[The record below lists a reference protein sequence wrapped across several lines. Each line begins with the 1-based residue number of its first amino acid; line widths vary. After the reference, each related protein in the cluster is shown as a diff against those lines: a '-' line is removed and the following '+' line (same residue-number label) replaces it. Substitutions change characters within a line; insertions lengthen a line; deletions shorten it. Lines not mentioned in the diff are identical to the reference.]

1 MASLNRGFII
11 EERDFDKTNLR
22 DIVKEVF
29 MKLEGIEDVLF
40 FTDDEITN
48 TAITLAENI
57 SKAMEKYKQGI
68 IEVDKEDMFS
78 DPEFIKRFNAT
89 LVLNVKRDEERGE
102 KFFAIDRSN
111 ARNVTDT
118 ELLQVYAG
126 ICKRSKI
133 NMMLHIPSASDK
145 RSQIDCFFRKDDM
158 SVRVEQLGV
167 GAPIVVLHVCTMLTP
182 EEIEASENKN
192 VDKKIATVKV
202 PYGSIA
208 EMYDDML
215 AFILDYPD
223 YVTLYAG
230 ISRFAEDKIIP
241 VECINLEELYNNLS
255 MMHAQIGP
263 YGVEESK
270 LLQLDPTATT
280 SQQS

>member
-241 VECINLEELYNNLS
+241 VECKNLEELYNNLS

>member
-241 VECINLEELYNNLS
+241 VECKNLEELYINLS

>member
-241 VECINLEELYNNLS
+241 VECKNLEELYNNLS

-270 LLQLDPTATT
+270 LLQLDTTATT

>member
-145 RSQIDCFFRKDDM
+145 RSQIDCFFRKDGM

>member
-241 VECINLEELYNNLS
+241 VECKNLEELYDNLS

>member
-48 TAITLAENI
+48 TAITLAENV

-167 GAPIVVLHVCTMLTP
+167 GAPIIVLHVCTMLTP

-241 VECINLEELYNNLS
+241 VECKNLEELYNNLS

-270 LLQLDPTATT
+270 LLQLDPIAAT

>member
-145 RSQIDCFFRKDDM
+145 RSQIDCFFSKDDM

-241 VECINLEELYNNLS
+241 VECKNLEELYNNLS